1 MKRLYTIE
9 INDKTYEAGSQDEVF
24 TIVRS
29 YMKGKTSVSFNI
41 SWKNIEVKRA
51 YKGLDE
57 YRDEIIDML
66 CEGNTYKD
74 VAKKYGVSS
83 STVAA
88 FCRQNK
94 IISHN
99 ALLCT
104 APQDREDRMKAMG
117 TVWFGAKKKG

>member
-9 INDKTYEAGSQDEVF
+9 INDTIYEAGSQNEAF
-24 TIVRS
+24 SIIRTH
-29 YMKGKTSVSFNI
+29 MKGKKTISVNI

-57 YRDEIIDML
+57 YRDDIIDML

-74 VAKKYGVSS
+74 VAKKYGISS
-83 STVAA
+83 STVAS

>member
-9 INDKTYEAGSQDEVF
+9 INNKTYEAGSQDEVF
-24 TIVRS
+24 SIVRS
-29 YMKGKTSVSFNI
+29 HMKGKMSVSFNI

-57 YRDEIIDML
+57 HKDEIVDML

-83 STVAA
+83 STVAS

-94 IISHN
+94 LISHK
-99 ALLCT
+99 ALVYT
-104 APQDREDRMKAMG
+104 EPEDRKEKFKAIEN
-117 TVWFGAKKKG
+117 VWFGAKKG